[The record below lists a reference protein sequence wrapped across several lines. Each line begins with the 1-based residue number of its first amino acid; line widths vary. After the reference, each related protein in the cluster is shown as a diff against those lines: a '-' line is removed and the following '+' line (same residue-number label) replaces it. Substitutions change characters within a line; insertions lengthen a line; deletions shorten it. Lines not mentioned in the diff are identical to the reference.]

1 MSEIKTLFLLELKS
15 LFGINKAL
23 HTKDKKEIKRN
34 RLLIIAYI
42 FLGLLTCFYVGA
54 LVFGLIALNAS
65 TIAFTYLSFIASA
78 LILFFGIFSA
88 GGKMFGQKG
97 YDILASMPI
106 KTSSIV
112 ISRVL
117 ILYFTDLIFALLVML
132 PGTIIYGIILNPS
145 PIFYLLTIV
154 LTLFIPLIPLVI
166 SLTLGTLVYF
176 ITSRMKKKS
185 IISSLL
191 MVAIVLVVM
200 LSSFSLGYN
209 SGSMNPE
216 DFKNFVNGFTSTINS
231 IYIPS
236 IWFNNAIINLDILS
250 LIYFIT
256 LSLGVSALITFII
269 VKFFTLILNRLSVF
283 NAKHDYKVKDIESRG
298 VLKAL
303 TIREAKRYF
312 SSSIYVTN
320 TIIGPILA
328 TIMAV
333 ATCFTDMS
341 TITSGIP
348 LQINVKAI
356 MPFLLSAIFC
366 MMTTSS
372 VSISMEGKEFW
383 AIKSLPI
390 KSKTLFDSKILF
402 NLLLML
408 PFYLVSLVALFISL
422 KPNIF
427 ESLFL
432 ILIPLTMMIFV
443 VVLGIT
449 VNLKFYSFDWDNEA
463 SVVKQ
468 STAAFLGGFAG
479 FFIGA
484 ILLTVTILV
493 PSFFINLLNVIVLI
507 VLWALIVLT
516 YTLNNKKKLEDL
528 V

>member
-23 HTKDKKEIKRN
+23 HSKDGKEIKRN
-34 RLLIIAYI
+34 RLLLVAYI
-42 FLGLLTCFYVGA
+42 ILGVLACFYVGA

-65 TIAFTYLSFIASA
+65 TIVPMYLSFIASA

-88 GGKMFGQKG
+88 GGKVFGLKG

-117 ILYFTDLIFALLVML
+117 ILYFSDLIFALLVMI
-132 PGTIIYGIILNPS
+132 PGTIIYGITLNPS
-145 PIFYLLTIV
+145 PLFYLLTIV

-166 SLTLGTLVYF
+166 SLTLGIFVYF

-185 IISSLL
+185 IISSLI
-191 MVAIVLVVM
+191 MVAVVLAVM
-200 LSSFSLGYN
+200 LSSFTLGYN
-209 SGSMNPE
+209 SGSMSPE

-236 IWFNNAIINLDILS
+236 IWFNNAIINLDLLS
-250 LIYFIT
+250 LIYFVM
-256 LSLGVSALITFII
+256 LSLGVSVLITFII
-269 VKFFTLILNRLSVF
+269 VKFFTLILNSLSIF
-283 NAKHDYKVKDIESRG
+283 NVKHEYKVKDIESRG

-320 TIIGPILA
+320 TILGPVLA
-328 TIMAV
+328 TVMAV

-341 TITSGIP
+341 TITSDIP
-348 LQINVKAI
+348 LKINVNAV
-356 MPFLLSAIFC
+356 MPFALSAIFC
-366 MMTTSS
+366 MMTTST

-408 PFYLVSLVALFISL
+408 PFYLVSLVALFMSL

-432 ILIPLTMMIFV
+432 ILIPLTMMILV

-449 VNLKFYSFDWDNEA
+449 VNLKFHSFNWENEA

-468 STAAFLGGFAG
+468 STASFLGGFAG
-479 FFIGA
+479 VFIGG
-484 ILLTVTILV
+484 ILVVITILA
-493 PSFFINLLNVIVLI
+493 PSFFVNILNIIILA
-507 VLWALIVLT
+507 VLWALIILM
-516 YTLNNKKKLEDL
+516 YTSNNKKKLEDI